1 MRRPLRRGL
10 PVLGVI
16 AAIML
21 APGVAIAHPLGN
33 FTVNTSAGIVL
44 SLGAVQIDYVL
55 DMAEIPTVQAMPA
68 LDADQD
74 GNVSDGEAS
83 AWAAD
88 RAPELLA
95 GLTLKVNGEPVA
107 LEVSSARVELL
118 PGQGG
123 LDILRLETSF
133 SGELDVQGELDFR
146 DANFEGRVGWHE
158 VTAIGADGVEI
169 EPSSVPARS
178 FSDGLRT
185 YPDDLLSSPL
195 DVRDATLTFEPGA
208 GVPASS
214 RVDQTVETTDRPGVV
229 GGSFVNVVERTGP
242 LMALALAL
250 AFGFGG
256 LHALG
261 PGHGKTLMAA
271 YLVGAGGRTRQ
282 AVVVGGAVAVMHTAS
297 VLALGFAVLTAT
309 SVFAPERVYPWLG
322 LASGLIALG
331 LGAAL
336 LVSRLGGWGGNR
348 AHEHGEDHDDHPQH
362 LGSAHSHRAPEGPVL
377 SRKWLTALALAGGI
391 LPSPSALLVLLASV
405 ALHRVAYGLALI
417 AAFSL
422 GLASALVAVGILAL
436 RTRDAVARRMS
447 TRLVRLV
454 PVASA
459 AVIAILG
466 LVLSVNGATKL

>member
-1 MRRPLRRGL
+1 MRRALRRGL

-16 AAIML
+16 AAIVL

-44 SLGAVQIDYVL
+44 SLGAVRIHYVL
-55 DMAEIPTVQAMPA
+55 DMAEIPTVQAMPE
-68 LDADQD
+68 LDADND
-74 GNVSDGEAS
+74 GDVSDGEAS
-83 AWAAD
+83 EWAAD
-88 RAPELLA
+88 LAPQLLA
-95 GLTLKVNGEPVA
+95 GLTLAVDGEPVA

-133 SGELDVQGELDFR
+133 SGELDAEGELVFR
-146 DANFEGRVGWHE
+146 DGNFEGRVGWRE
-158 VTAIGADGVEI
+158 VTAIGADGVAI
-169 EPSSVPARS
+169 DGSSVPARS
-178 FSDGLRT
+178 LSDGLRA

-208 GVPASS
+208 GASS
-214 RVDQTVETTDRPGVV
+214 PSTVDRTVETSSRPGVA
-229 GGSFVNVVERTGP
+229 GGAFADVVERTGP

-271 YLVGAGGRTRQ
+271 YLVGAGGRARQ
-282 AVVVGGAVAVMHTAS
+282 AVVVGAAVAVMHTAS

-331 LGAAL
+331 LGVVL
-336 LVSRLGGWGGNR
+336 LVARLGAWGGHR
-348 AHEHGEDHDDHPQH
+348 THQHRIDHDDHRLHQ
-362 LGSAHSHRAPEGPVL
+362 GSAHSHRAPDGPVL

-391 LPSPSALLVLLASV
+391 LPSPSALLVVLASV

-422 GLASALVAVGILAL
+422 GLASALVAVGILAV

-447 TRLVRLV
+447 TRLGRLV
-454 PVASA
+454 PLASA
-459 AVIAILG
+459 AVIVILG
-466 LVLSVNGATKL
+466 LVLTVNGASRL